1 MNLANGEQGEGL
13 SDAEIR
19 AICAAF
25 GIQQTIF

>member
-13 SDAEIR
+13 ADTEIR

-25 GIQQTIF
+25 DIQQTIF